1 MAQIRR
7 YCCFIRD
14 FFALERAVVC
24 FLASESWFLT
34 DLICDA
40 FMIYENPLPGSC
52 DISVKV
58 VRIHFSLLSFKNYF
72 TALDKIVLGNA

>member
-1 MAQIRR
+1 M
-7 YCCFIRD
+7 
-14 FFALERAVVC
+14 
-24 FLASESWFLT
+24 
-34 DLICDA
+34 
-40 FMIYENPLPGSC
+40 PGSSEFC